1 MDFDQFQVRLPSP
14 GPLTQLAELLK
25 HNVGAINDLSDPEQ
39 SAISKLLA
47 RAKKR
52 YDKPLQT
59 SRGMKSRYML
69 PSYLQENIATE
80 GRPKPSSRT
89 RTVSWIC
96 VPYFCLENYFVPA
109 ASARPSSHPMRTLL
123 QARFSLIHKDRDMH
137 QAVRLL
143 PDPPAE
149 NCCFHI
155 AQVLFIVLDDC
166 KFSPRYL
173 KLCLELT
180 VI

>member
-1 MDFDQFQVRLPSP
+1 MDFDQFQVRLSSS
-14 GPLTQLAELLK
+14 GPLIPLTKLLQN
-25 HNVGAINDLSDPEQ
+25 NVGAITDLSDKEK
-39 SAISKLLA
+39 SAISKLLT

-69 PSYLQENIATE
+69 PSCLQEIIATE
-80 GRPKPSSRT
+80 GRPKTSSRT
-89 RTVSWIC
+89 RTASWIC
-96 VPYFCLENYFVPA
+96 VPYFCLDNYSAPA

-123 QARFSLIHKDRDMH
+123 QTRFSLTNKDRDMH

-149 NCCFHI
+149 NFCFHI
-155 AQVLFIVLDDC
+155 AQVWFIVLDDC
-166 KFSPRYL
+166 KFS
-173 KLCLELT
+173 
-180 VI
+180 